1 MDFSFIINVFYGQI
15 PYFFF
20 FYIISGV
27 FQSVQQDLFVH
38 KHDVEAA
45 INNICE
51 ESLAIET
58 DITTFLLSSCRH
70 FQMIADTA
78 KVELAQKDLAR
89 QDEEEEDFTARRHS
103 VRFKDLVEEMQVFSS
118 RLSN

>member
-1 MDFSFIINVFYGQI
+1 MFFMVKFHIII
-15 PYFFF
+15 FFL
-20 FYIISGV
+20 ISGV
-27 FQSVQQDLFVH
+27 FQSIQQDLFVH
-38 KHDVEAA
+38 KHDVDAA

-78 KVELAQKDLAR
+78 KVELAQMDLSK
-89 QDEEEEDFTARRHS
+89 QDEEEVDFTARRLS
-103 VRFKDLVEEMQVFSS
+103 VRFKDLVEK
-118 RLSN
+118 L

>member
-1 MDFSFIINVFYGQI
+1 MSLIFFIVKFHIYLNFWI
-15 PYFFF
+15 P
-20 FYIISGV
+20 GV

-70 FQMIADTA
+70 FQMIADTS
-78 KVELAQKDLAR
+78 KVELSQRDLSK
-89 QDEEEEDFTARRHS
+89 QDEDEEDFTARRHS
-103 VRFKDLVEEMQVFSS
+103 VRFKDLVEEMQVY
-118 RLSN
+118 